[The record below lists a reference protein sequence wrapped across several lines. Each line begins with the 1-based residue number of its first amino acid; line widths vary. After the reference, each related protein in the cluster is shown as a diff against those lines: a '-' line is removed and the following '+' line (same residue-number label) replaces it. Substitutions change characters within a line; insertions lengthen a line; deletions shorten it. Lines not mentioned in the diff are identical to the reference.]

1 MIMGMLISIIRAF
14 LSQNSLFLPYP
25 SPGTCLPLVFTLQY
39 QLLLGEKRKLL
50 SEEKIFFCSI
60 PAQQGSLGDKPKI
73 KRSRQEPVGAAEYG
87 AEQFCTHKYH
97 GQHRQHQ
104 ECQVTSSNT
113 VLWLFTSCS
122 SALWHL
128 LGAYANQS
136 SLSYSGCSQQ
146 GKCTSSP
153 LFKGTHIYLYECK
166 FLPRPQTMISNVMMD
181 MTMVRV
187 LRDFNIFWYHI

>member
-1 MIMGMLISIIRAF
+1 MDGKSSSFSLSHLPQPAYYLISLKIQDLSGRLELTAGSFYSLGDSQHHMIMGMLISIIRAF

-50 SEEKIFFCSI
+50 SEEKNFFCSI

-97 GQHRQHQ
+97 GQHR
-104 ECQVTSSNT
+104 
-113 VLWLFTSCS
+113 
-122 SALWHL
+122 
-128 LGAYANQS
+128 
-136 SLSYSGCSQQ
+136 
-146 GKCTSSP
+146 
-153 LFKGTHIYLYECK
+153 
-166 FLPRPQTMISNVMMD
+166 
-181 MTMVRV
+181 
-187 LRDFNIFWYHI
+187 